1 MMKEVSRKALKIEV
15 KIMKEALFFQ
25 DDKSNKFWRVETD
38 GSYMVTNWGKT
49 GTNGR
54 WQLTEFD
61 SDEECE
67 KEAAKLVSSKKRKGM
82 R

>member
-1 MMKEVSRKALKIEV
+1 M
-15 KIMKEALFFQ
+15 MKEALLFQ

-38 GSYMVTNWGKT
+38 GSYMVTNWGKN

-67 KEAAKLVSSKKRKGM
+67 KEAAKLCSLKIKGTNNSLSPISKIC
-82 R
+82 